1 MADFCN
7 ELPELNREAE
17 FVALLVRCEP
27 QLAACVHT
35 MVPVWQD
42 AEEVLQE
49 TRMMLWRQFDRF
61 RPGSDFWPGR
71 VLWRTSRRGPLCRLA
86 TSTTSIQR
94 RPDDTLVA
102 QLAATPEDA
111 NRRWAAFLEC
121 GKKLGTAARKI
132 LRLVYVENRKIKD
145 VAEQLGRSPDGAYVT
160 LSRIRRGLID
170 CMEQRLG
177 QEEDR

>member
-1 MADFCN
+1 M
-7 ELPELNREAE
+7 
-17 FVALLVRCEP
+17 
-27 QLAACVHT
+27 
-35 MVPVWQD
+35 
-42 AEEVLQE
+42 
-49 TRMMLWRQFDRF
+49 
-61 RPGSDFWPGR
+61 
-71 VLWRTSRRGPLCRLA
+71 
-86 TSTTSIQR
+86 
-94 RPDDTLVA
+94 A

-121 GKKLGTAARKI
+121 GKKLGAAARKI